1 MHGYWFPTLDAMR
14 EEGFLSEGLA
24 HLGNSRTSILDT
36 RYYYSGEVDPLG
48 NACGIGTATDARNP

>member
-1 MHGYWFPTLDAMR
+1 MR

-24 HLGNSRTSILDT
+24 HLGNERTSILDT